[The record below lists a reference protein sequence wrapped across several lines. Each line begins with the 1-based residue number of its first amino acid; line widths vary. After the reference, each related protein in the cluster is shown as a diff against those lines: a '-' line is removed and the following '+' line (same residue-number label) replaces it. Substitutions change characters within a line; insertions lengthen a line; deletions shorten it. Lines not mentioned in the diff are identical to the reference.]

1 MSDLVRLIGVTQ
13 PRIGNDII
21 RSMMNPSDLIAYCA
35 RVSNPANQ
43 DNAATSEK
51 LLKYCITNK
60 HWSPFEMI
68 NVVLE
73 INTTRDIARQILRHR
88 SFSFQEFCLSGDTY
102 IHFAIPQK
110 LKKGYYKPTTKIKLK
125 DLWEK
130 WENGAE
136 PIPSRWNNNN
146 SIRMPMK
153 DRISKMYIKCYDE
166 TTGKLT
172 TSHIKEVFKTGIKDV
187 FEITLEDGKKIK
199 TTKEH
204 KFLTQNG
211 FESLEEITGL
221 QMHNNRAIMTNRNC
235 IVATN
240 GIQEYQ
246 DKLWLEKMKKDSI
259 FGGGGIKWI
268 ADQSGYNY
276 NTIRKW
282 LRRFNLQYSKKEIN
296 VISPVWNKGFFGYK
310 NKPHSIETRRKMQIS
325 AKGRGKTHNWYRGG
339 NSKFREPLDVIDVSE
354 FRKNNN
360 NCSKCDAKNKKLDI
374 HHIVPVSV
382 DHTKQH
388 DMENWQIL
396 CRECHIHHHR
406 KNDYTGWQNMGAK
419 AKINKS
425 YVVRW
430 QKIKSIE
437 YVGKEETYD
446 LEIDHSSHNYIAN
459 GMVVHNSQRYA
470 DPSQLGFEVREAR
483 LQDKKNRQNS
493 IDTTDDQLKNA
504 WEQKQQQL
512 LHEIKLGYKWA
523 IENGIAKE
531 QARAILPEG
540 LTKSRLYMNGNLRS
554 WITYVAIREGNGTQ
568 KEHISIALECKKIL
582 LNEFSFLE
590 ESLGGINDSWIN
602 VVDKENDMHLIK

>member
-43 DNAATSEK
+43 DNAATSGK

-88 SFSFQEFCLSGDTY
+88 SFSFQEF
-102 IHFAIPQK
+102 
-110 LKKGYYKPTTKIKLK
+110 
-125 DLWEK
+125 
-130 WENGAE
+130 
-136 PIPSRWNNNN
+136 
-146 SIRMPMK
+146 
-153 DRISKMYIKCYDE
+153 
-166 TTGKLT
+166 
-172 TSHIKEVFKTGIKDV
+172 
-187 FEITLEDGKKIK
+187 
-199 TTKEH
+199 
-204 KFLTQNG
+204 
-211 FESLEEITGL
+211 
-221 QMHNNRAIMTNRNC
+221 
-235 IVATN
+235 
-240 GIQEYQ
+240 
-246 DKLWLEKMKKDSI
+246 
-259 FGGGGIKWI
+259 
-268 ADQSGYNY
+268 
-276 NTIRKW
+276 
-282 LRRFNLQYSKKEIN
+282 
-296 VISPVWNKGFFGYK
+296 
-310 NKPHSIETRRKMQIS
+310 
-325 AKGRGKTHNWYRGG
+325 
-339 NSKFREPLDVIDVSE
+339 
-354 FRKNNN
+354 
-360 NCSKCDAKNKKLDI
+360 
-374 HHIVPVSV
+374 
-382 DHTKQH
+382 
-388 DMENWQIL
+388 
-396 CRECHIHHHR
+396 
-406 KNDYTGWQNMGAK
+406 
-419 AKINKS
+419 
-425 YVVRW
+425 
-430 QKIKSIE
+430 
-437 YVGKEETYD
+437 
-446 LEIDHSSHNYIAN
+446 
-459 GMVVHNSQRYA
+459 SQRYA

-568 KEHISIALECKKIL
+568 KEHIGIALECKKIL